1 MNDFVDRLLG
11 RIDAPPIRPLVPTLF
26 EPASPVG
33 AEPGLPM
40 GTFTESARKPVVA
53 KETERAREVPG
64 LGQVIRETLATLP
77 GPVERVRE
85 SEVSHTERVES
96 VHETRVPQPEPY
108 ERVLETPVPSP
119 QVVERVREVS
129 EPGEPGSVVRESV
142 VESRTHTEHA
152 TVSSSERVTES
163 LREREVRT
171 ERLQRE
177 TTVPQPAAAAEPETA
192 PTSPEPVR
200 AAPVPTVEPVRAHPV
215 ARPRPEPGPQPQQ
228 QLQQPLVI
236 RRQKAPA
243 QPDVH
248 ISIGRVEVTARPVPA
263 AAPKPRQERKP
274 LLSLDDYLRERG

>member
-40 GTFTESARKPVVA
+40 GTFTESERKPVVT
-53 KETERAREVPG
+53 KETERVREVPG
-64 LGQVIRETLATLP
+64 LERIIQETLATLP

-85 SEVSHTERVES
+85 TEVSHTERVEGGR
-96 VHETRVPQPEPY
+96 ETRVLGPESV
-108 ERVLETPVPSP
+108 ERVRETSVQSP
-119 QVVERVREVS
+119 PVVERVREVS
-129 EPGEPGSVVRESV
+129 EPGEPGTVVRESV

-163 LREREVRT
+163 LREHEVRT
-171 ERLQRE
+171 ENLQRE
-177 TTVPQPAAAAEPETA
+177 TVLQPVAAAEREVVPV
-192 PTSPEPVR
+192 PPEPER
-200 AAPVPTVEPVRAHPV
+200 AAPVPAVDPVRAHPV

-228 QLQQPLVI
+228 QLRQPLAI
-236 RRQKAPA
+236 RRQKAPVE
-243 QPDVH
+243 PDVH
-248 ISIGRVEVTARPVPA
+248 ISIGRVEVVARPAPA
-263 AAPKPRQERKP
+263 AAPKPPKERKP

>member
-53 KETERAREVPG
+53 KETERVREVPG

-85 SEVSHTERVES
+85 SEVFHTERVEGGR
-96 VHETRVPQPEPY
+96 ETRVLRPE
-108 ERVLETPVPSP
+108 S
-119 QVVERVREVS
+119 VERVREVPK
-129 EPGEPGSVVRESV
+129 PGEPGTVVRESV

-152 TVSSSERVTES
+152 TVSSSERVAES

-171 ERLQRE
+171 EHLQRE
-177 TTVPQPAAAAEPETA
+177 TTVPQPATAAEPETA
-192 PTSPEPVR
+192 PASPEPIRV
-200 AAPVPTVEPVRAHPV
+200 APVRTVEPVRAHPV
-215 ARPRPEPGPQPQQ
+215 TRPRPEPGPQPQQ
-228 QLQQPLVI
+228 QLRQPLVI

-248 ISIGRVEVTARPVPA
+248 ISIGRVEVTARPAPA